1 MSNIIGLNTKL
12 FGLEKN
18 IKQSEPTRAAND
30 LGQLS
35 DSAEKERV
43 LNPIVSESYMKKY
56 IEEHGGG
63 GGGGG
68 QTTIIAAEQTFTAEE
83 DHGMYMADLSLTNPL
98 PIVESIDV
106 IYDGVSYTI
115 PYDNDYECYGE
126 LVLVDDNPMPDFT
139 NYPCIIT
146 ATPEPNI
153 CSITVNDSNSHTIE
167 ITCTITEITITEN
180 GTYDI
185 DGLETA
191 IVNVPRGLT
200 VYDIPLSNPQDETL
214 LCNTG
219 LNTFTYTYTNWVT
232 VFGGELSIAD
242 ITGVYLKRQSDNIV
256 TIGMSYSLTD
266 TTLAITVKIYNN
278 GSNTWEQINAN
289 GIAITCPV
297 GTSLVG

>member
-35 DSAEKERV
+35 DPAGKERV

-63 GGGGG
+63 GGGG
-68 QTTIIAAEQTFTAEE
+68 QTTTIAAEQTFTAEDVE
-83 DHGMYMADLSLTNPL
+83 GMYMADLTLTNPL
-98 PIVESIDV
+98 PQSGSIDV
-106 IYDGVSYTI
+106 VYDGVLYNI
-115 PYDNDYECYGE
+115 PYNNEFSCFGE
-126 LVLVDDNPMPDFT
+126 VVLVDDNPMPDFT
-139 NYPCIIT
+139 DYPCVIT
-146 ATPEPNI
+146 AAPEPSI
-153 CSITVNDSNSHTIE
+153 GSITVNDSNSHTIE

-200 VYDIPLSNPQDETL
+200 VYDIPLSNPQDEIL

-219 LNTFTYTYTNWVT
+219 LNTFTYTYTNSVT
-232 VFGGELSIAD
+232 VFGGALSIAD
-242 ITGVYLKRQSDNIV
+242 ITGVYLKRQSDNITV
-256 TIGMSYSLTD
+256 IGMSYSLTD

-278 GSNTWEQINAN
+278 GSSTWEQINAN

-297 GTSLVG
+297 GTSLN

>member
-35 DSAEKERV
+35 DPAGKERV

-83 DHGMYMADLSLTNPL
+83 YEFGYGADLTLTNPL
-98 PIVESIDV
+98 PQSGSIDV
-106 IYDGVSYTI
+106 VYDGVSYTI
-115 PYDNDYECYGE
+115 PYNNEYRCFGE

-139 NYPCIIT
+139 NYPCVIT
-146 ATPEPNI
+146 PAPEPGI
-153 CSITVNDSNSHTIE
+153 CSIVVNDSNPHTIK

-180 GTYDI
+180 GTYDV
-185 DGLETA
+185 DGLESA
-191 IVNVPRGLT
+191 IVNVPTGDT
-200 VYDIPLSNPQDETL
+200 VDTIPLSNPQDEDLT
-214 LCNTG
+214 CYTG
-219 LNTFTYTYTNWVT
+219 LNTFTYTYTNWVN
-232 VFGGELSIAD
+232 VFGGTLSIAD
-242 ITGVYLKRQSDNIV
+242 ITGVYLNRPSDNTVIV
-256 TIGMSYSLTD
+256 GMSYTLTD

-278 GSNTWEQINAN
+278 TSATQNVVNAN
-289 GIAITCPV
+289 GIAITYPV
-297 GTSLVG
+297 DTPLVG